1 VIARSCGFNS
11 RLRHQKQVRDLFFC
25 WGCDNLLV
33 QTEFSKGVSKI
44 ETKALLLITVVVLLC
59 LVGCSSGGQVANSS
73 DVASAGVTDSRFGQ
87 MLDVIELVRMTDYS
101 DFGRGLYDRGRIRL
115 VTTVELDQQF
125 NAFSW
130 ISEQCIWYSEVT
142 FVRYPCLVDQ
152 SEILLHE
159 LAHLKTGEQTHTSIN
174 PICADFRQRAW
185 DAGFYVDGPPA
196 E

>member
-1 VIARSCGFNS
+1 M
-11 RLRHQKQVRDLFFC
+11 
-25 WGCDNLLV
+25 
-33 QTEFSKGVSKI
+33 SKI

-142 FVRYPCLVDQ
+142 FVRYPRLVDQ